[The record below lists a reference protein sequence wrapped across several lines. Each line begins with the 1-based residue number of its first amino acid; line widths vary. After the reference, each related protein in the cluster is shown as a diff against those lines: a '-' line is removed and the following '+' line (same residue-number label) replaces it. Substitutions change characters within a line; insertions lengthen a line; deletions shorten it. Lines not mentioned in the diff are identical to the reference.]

1 MQPFPGLEHWSRQV
15 TLPSSKMQIHLY
27 DTGETPGMPVLLL
40 HGLGDEADTWRH
52 VLPLLA
58 DRHRVIAPDLP
69 GFGRSEKSKRKH
81 SIPFFA
87 AAQLEL
93 LEQLSIRR
101 VVLVGHS
108 MGAIIAQTIALEH
121 PERVERLV
129 LISGSLVS
137 KDNPLNLGLLLFLT
151 PVLGEWSYNRLRKEP
166 QAAYRTLEP
175 YYHRLEDLPQAD
187 RDFLYQRV
195 NERVWSD
202 GQRQGFL
209 SSLRSLA
216 AWIPAAQKNLP
227 ARLSGWQIPTLVLW
241 GENDRVS
248 PIANARALAAMLP
261 SARLVVVPEAG
272 HNLQQEK
279 ASIVAEAIKKNTF
292 HEESS

>member
-1 MQPFPGLEHWSRQV
+1 MQPFPGLERWSRQV
-15 TLPSSKMQIHLY
+15 TLPSSGIQIHLY
-27 DTGETPGMPVLLL
+27 DTGEAANPPVLLL

-52 VLPLLA
+52 VLPLIA
-58 DRHRVIAPDLP
+58 DQHRVIAPDLP

-87 AAQLEL
+87 AALLEL
-93 LEQLSIRR
+93 LDPLSIRR

-137 KDNPLNLGLLLFLT
+137 KDTPLNLGLLLFLT
-151 PVLGEWSYNRLRKEP
+151 PVLGEGTYNRLRKDPHAASRTREP
-166 QAAYRTLEP
+166 NYPR
-175 YYHRLEDLPQAD
+175 RAD
-187 RDFLYQRV
+187 RHQGARDFLYQRV

-248 PIANARALAAMLP
+248 PVENARALVALLP

-279 ASIVAEAIKKNTF
+279 AGVVAEAIKQIAF
-292 HEESS
+292 REESF